1 MIAPSLPP
9 RTRRLALLALVA
21 MLTLLAACA
30 TTADAR
36 KTTRAPKTPSAR
48 TAPSVIHVVE
58 KGQTLY
64 RIALVYGVD
73 LKALQRA
80 NGIRNPRQL
89 RVGQRLTIPGAK
101 QALEVPP
108 FPEPIPAA
116 ARIQVAAAGPR
127 IEEIR
132 PPGIDHD
139 PGAWIWPIDGRYTSG
154 FGARRKR
161 HIHAGIDVVAP
172 QGTPIYAARE
182 GFVSFVGRQG
192 GYGQLVILD
201 HGDGWTSRY
210 AHASKI
216 LVRAGETVDP
226 GEKIALAGRTGRATT
241 SHLHFEIRR
250 NGKALDPL
258 RFLLP
263 PGGPLPDPNAPPLE
277 GDDAEGL
284 EEHGECLFDD
294 TAEESAPEHPA
305 AEPD

>member
-1 MIAPSLPP
+1 VIAPPLPP
-9 RTRRLALLALVA
+9 RVRRLARVAILAF
-21 MLTLLAACA
+21 LTLLAACA

-36 KTTRAPKTPSAR
+36 KTTHAPKKPATTA
-48 TAPSVIHVVE
+48 APSVIHVVE

-80 NGIRNPRQL
+80 NRIKNPREL
-89 RVGQRLTIPGAK
+89 KIGQKLTIPGAK

-116 ARIQVAAAGPR
+116 ARIQMAAVSPR

-132 PPGIDHD
+132 PPLVDVGTDEW
-139 PGAWIWPIDGRYTSG
+139 AWPIDGRLTSG
-154 FGARRKR
+154 YGARRKR

-172 QGTPIYAARE
+172 QGTPIYASRE
-182 GFVSFVGRQG
+182 GFVTFVGRQG
-192 GYGQLVILD
+192 GYGEMVIID

-210 AHASKI
+210 AHASRI
-216 LVRAGETVDP
+216 LVGAGDTVHP
-226 GEKIALAGRTGRATT
+226 GEEIALAGRTGRATT

-250 NGKALDPL
+250 NGKAVDPMRHL
-258 RFLLP
+258 PP
-263 PGGPLPDPNAPPLE
+263 PGGPLPPPDAPPLE

-294 TAEESAPEHPA
+294 TSED
-305 AEPD
+305 PDRGRLP